1 MIALRTADLKAD
13 ISGYFKKAFD
23 GEKIVITRPRKENV
37 AIISEERLR
46 HLEELE
52 QKALY
57 IAKLERRLKNIEE
70 GKFEERELLEV

>member
-1 MIALRTADLKAD
+1 MIALRTNDLREN
-13 ISGYFKKAFD
+13 IPTYFKKAFL
-23 GEKIVITRPRKENV
+23 GEKIIVTRPRRENI

-57 IAKLERRLKNIEE
+57 LDKLERRLKNVEE
-70 GKFEERELLEV
+70 GKFSERELIEV